1 MPVPAHAQVDIVGT
15 EGKKVDSGL
24 HTAGADAHVEPSTPS
39 ISPSIVVTSYVSPE
53 TQAPSVVDL
62 GINPSPTPTV
72 GEQILDSVRASM
84 AQGDRQ
90 ISVRLQPPELGMV
103 TVRLREQDSHL
114 EGTVEAGLSDTR
126 REIER
131 ALPELIRGLQEVGIQ
146 IRRFDVTSGDSSG
159 QDLGRGLPQQDVW
172 SGPNGSSQGRE
183 HLPTP
188 HVPWPQEAANYS
200 VPAQEPADSGDQ
212 INVPPGRIDML
223 L

>member
-1 MPVPAHAQVDIVGT
+1 M
-15 EGKKVDSGL
+15 
-24 HTAGADAHVEPSTPS
+24 
-39 ISPSIVVTSYVSPE
+39 
-53 TQAPSVVDL
+53 DL
-62 GINPSPTPTV
+62 GTNPSPTPTV
-72 GEQILDSVRASM
+72 GEQILDSIRASM
-84 AQGDRQ
+84 AQGDGQ
-90 ISVRLQPPELGMV
+90 ISVRLQPPELGMI
-103 TVRLREQDSHL
+103 TVRLRERDSHL

-131 ALPELIRGLQEVGIQ
+131 ALPEVVRGLQEVGIQ
-146 IRRFDVTSGDSSG
+146 IRRFDVTNGDSSG

-200 VPAQEPADSGDQ
+200 ASAQEPADSGDQ